1 MPNTKS
7 AAKRARQCTQRQARN
22 QNVKSKLK
30 TLETR
35 YLSLVK
41 EGNKDEA
48 GKALK
53 AVSSALDKAAKR
65 GIIHGCKGNRKKSRL
80 AVQLKAA
87 K

>member
-7 AAKRARQCTQRQARN
+7 AAKRARQSTTRQTRN
-22 QNVKSKLK
+22 QQVKSKLK

-35 YLSLVK
+35 YLALLK
-41 EGNKDEA
+41 DGKKDEA
-48 GKALK
+48 SKALQ

-80 AVQLKAA
+80 ALRLTPA